1 MVGYGENGSVVGP
14 QNLPTNAVASGVW
27 SLGEVAENLRGTRS
41 WPGGPDITGGTR
53 DESHGDGYIYEIF
66 FASGT
71 MEVTGNMTID
81 LLVVGGG
88 GSATNAGTSN
98 QSQGGG
104 GAAGWTGIDN
114 LEIAAGSFNVVIG
127 AGGATGQYNSSD
139 GGDSSVPIL
148 LQNGTT
154 LLVGSGGGA
163 KGGRGG
169 IAQTSSGGTGRDAPT
184 TNNGVSYASNVVGS
198 PGGGGGGGVYAG
210 NYSGGGGAGGSQKN
224 AGAPGSPAAI
234 TIYYG
239 ASGGTPAN
247 NQGNGGTGAS
257 GIGTNGNGQNNG
269 TYQPPDGK
277 GWHSYPAAAG
287 ANFTIFSA
295 GGAAGYS
302 GLLPSG
308 NDYINDATSGSGNS
322 QTYQKSVT
330 GQNGTLV
337 STSGG
342 IIIARFLA

>member
-1 MVGYGENGSVVGP
+1 MSFRQDRTNPSTAVSNWRGRTETRRGWPSTSVSTWMNGGLFSSGG
-14 QNLPTNAVASGVW
+14 NL
-27 SLGEVAENLRGTRS
+27 
-41 WPGGPDITGGTR
+41 TGGTR

-88 GSATNAGTSN
+88 GSAPNAGTSN

-104 GAAGWTGIDN
+104 GGAGWTGIDN

-127 AGGATGQYNSSD
+127 AGGATGQYNSAQ

-154 LLVGSGGGA
+154 LLVGSGGGGA
-163 KGGRGG
+163 GGRGG
-169 IAQTSSGGTGRDAPT
+169 IAATTGGGVGRSAPT
-184 TNNGVSYASNVVGS
+184 VNDGVSYASNVVGS
-198 PGGGGGGGVYAG
+198 SGGGGGGGVYAG
-210 NYSGGGGAGGSQKN
+210 NYSMSGGAGGTQKN
-224 AGAPGSPAAI
+224 TGAPGSPAAI
-234 TIYYG
+234 TIYSGG
-239 ASGGTPAN
+239 AGGTPSNSQSFAAT
-247 NQGNGGTGAS
+247 GGSGTGLV
-257 GIGTNGNGQNNG
+257 GNGQNNN
-269 TYQPPDGK
+269 TYQPPDGA

-287 ANFTIFSA
+287 ANSTIFCA
-295 GGAAGYS
+295 GGATGYS

-322 QTYQKSVT
+322 QTYTKSVSGT
-330 GQNGTLV
+330 NGTSS